1 MNYGDKMVNIG
12 ILGATGMV
20 GQRFIQLLDKHPDF
34 EITTLAA
41 SSRSAG
47 KKYEDATTWY
57 LDSAM
62 PDSVK
67 DIVVCETDPPAVS
80 NDVDI
85 FFSSLPAE
93 SAGIVEPKFAE
104 RFVVSSNAS
113 AMRMEKDVPLVV
125 PEVNPEF
132 LDLIEIQQ
140 KNRGWDGFIVTN
152 PNCCAIPLSLSLKP
166 IQDKYDIKR
175 VYVSTMQAVSG
186 AGYNGVPSM
195 AIVDNLVPYIAEEEE
210 KFEEESLH
218 LLGTLDGSDVIPAK
232 FGLTTSCHRVG
243 VLNGHTEAVFV
254 ELDQNI
260 DIDDIKNDMANF
272 KSLPQ
277 ELDLHFAPKN
287 PIIVK
292 EEDNRPQPRMDRNN
306 EDGMAVTVGRV
317 RKDTAFENSFKYVL
331 LGHNTIRGAAG
342 ASILNAEL
350 INKTIL

>member
-1 MNYGDKMVNIG
+1 MVNVG
-12 ILGATGMV
+12 VLGATGMV

-34 EITTLAA
+34 ELVELAA

-47 KKYEDATTWY
+47 KRYEDATTWY
-57 LDSAM
+57 LDGAM

-67 DIVVCETDPPAVS
+67 DIIVSETDPSAVS

-85 FFSSLPAE
+85 FFSSLPSD
-93 SAGIVEPKFAE
+93 SAKVVEPKFGE
-104 RFVVSSNAS
+104 KFVVASNAS

-132 LDLIEIQQ
+132 LDIIEVQQ

-152 PNCCAIPLSLSLKP
+152 PNCCAIPLSLTLKP
-166 IQDKYDIKR
+166 ICDNYDVNR

-210 KFEEESLH
+210 KLEEETLH
-218 LLGTLDGSDVIPAK
+218 LLGTLDGLDVTPAN
-232 FGLTTSCHRVG
+232 FGLTTSCHRVA
-243 VLNGHTEAVFV
+243 VVDGHTEAVFV
-254 ELDQNI
+254 ELDEDI
-260 DIDDIKNDMANF
+260 TIDDIEKDMANF
-272 KSLPQ
+272 KSIPQ
-277 ELDLHFAPKN
+277 ELDLYSAPKN

-306 EDGMAVTVGRV
+306 ENGMAVTVGRV
-317 RKDTAFENSFKYVL
+317 RKDPAFENSFKYVL
-331 LGHNTIRGAAG
+331 LGHNTVRGAAG